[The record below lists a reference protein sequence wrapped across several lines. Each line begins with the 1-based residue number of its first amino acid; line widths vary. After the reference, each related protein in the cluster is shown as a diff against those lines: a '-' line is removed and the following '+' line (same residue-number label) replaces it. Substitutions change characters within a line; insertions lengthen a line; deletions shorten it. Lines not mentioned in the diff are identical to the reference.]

1 MAFWRKLWENTGSQ
15 SSQRRRL
22 TWAGGSVER
31 SLAQTRRF
39 LRRQFWLWP
48 VLAIVVLAVVGL
60 GVQRAIEST
69 MKESLRSQLSTLL
82 AVETNMLKKWF
93 HTQRQLAEA
102 AANDPEVR
110 QAVYPLLEV
119 RRTGKE
125 QAAPTQEQLRQG
137 LDRVL
142 VPELSAA
149 GMAGY
154 FVADRQFR
162 IVASSYPMLVGQ
174 QNVPQYEPFLEKVL
188 HGVSV
193 VSVPFPSAVMMK
205 DAAGRL
211 RTGVPTMYACAP
223 IRDADFRVV
232 GVLALQ
238 LHPEREFTEILQL
251 GRIGASGETYAF
263 NRQGV
268 MVSNS
273 RFDRDLILLGILP
286 DQPDVQSILNVQL
299 RDPGGDMTQGY
310 RPTVRRAK
318 MPLTRMAASA
328 VAGSSGVDVEGY
340 RDYRGVPV
348 VGAWT
353 WLPELDLGVT
363 TEIDVAEAFRPL
375 TILQRVFYF
384 LYTLLVLSAAGLFV
398 AGLIVTRL
406 QRKAAQAAIQA
417 QRLGQYTLEE
427 QIGQGAMGVV
437 YRARHALLR
446 RPTAVK
452 LLDPKKMN
460 DAAVQRFEHEVQITC
475 RLNHPA
481 TIVIYD
487 YGRTPEGVFYYA
499 MEYLDGIDLQ
509 KLVEQYGPQPP
520 GRVIH
525 ILLQVCG
532 SLYEAH
538 TQGLVHRDIKPA
550 NVMLNRRGGE
560 PDVVKVLD
568 FGLVK
573 ELGGQR
579 GGESGLTGTPL
590 YMSPEAIQSPLAVDA
605 RSDIYSVGAVAYYLL
620 TGRLVFQAESLSQLL
635 QMHVE
640 QTPPPPSKYAA
651 GDFSP
656 EFEYAVMACLEKSP
670 AQRPQTA
677 RELAKLLKKCPEAD
691 SWSTDDAEAWWSR
704 HRRDKGS
711 SADTDSRT
719 SARSPRTSAA
729 SFDQTLAAEGNG

>member
-1 MAFWRKLWENTGSQ
+1 MAFWRKFWGNSASGSAQ
-15 SSQRRRL
+15 QGRRL
-22 TWAGGSVER
+22 TWAGRSVER
-31 SLAQTRRF
+31 SLSQTKRF
-39 LRRQFWLWP
+39 LRRQFWVWP
-48 VLAIVVLAVVGL
+48 LLAIVVLAVVGV
-60 GVQRAIEST
+60 GVQGAIEST
-69 MKESLRSQLSTLL
+69 MKQSLRSQLTTLL
-82 AVETNMLKKWF
+82 TVETNMLKKWF

-102 AANDPEVR
+102 AVSDREIR
-110 QAVYPLLEV
+110 QAIYPLLKPPAGDPQQEAAAL
-119 RRTGKE
+119 E
-125 QAAPTQEQLRQG
+125 QARKQLDQ
-137 LDRVL
+137 VL
-142 VPELSAA
+142 APELTAA

-154 FVADRQFR
+154 FVADRQMR

-174 QNVPQYEPFLEKVL
+174 QNVPQYESFLERVL
-188 HGVSV
+188 HGQSV

-205 DAAGRL
+205 DAAGHL

-223 IRDADFRVV
+223 VRDADFRVV

-238 LHPEREFTEILQL
+238 LRPEKEFTEILQL
-251 GRIGASGETYAF
+251 GRIGSSGETYAF

-286 DQPDVQSILNVQL
+286 DQPHVQSILNVQL

-310 RPTVRRAK
+310 RPRQRRAK

-328 VAGSSGVDVEGY
+328 VAGESGVDVEGY

-353 WLPELDLGVT
+353 WLPELDLGVA

-375 TILQRVFYF
+375 TILKRVFYF

-398 AGLIVTRL
+398 AGVIVSRL

-427 QIGQGAMGVV
+427 KIGQGAMGVV

-452 LLDPKKMN
+452 MLDPEKMN
-460 DAAVQRFEHEVQITC
+460 DEAIQRFEREVQITC
-475 RLNHPA
+475 QLNHPA
-481 TIVIYD
+481 TVVIYD

-520 GRVIH
+520 GRVIRV
-525 ILLQVCG
+525 LLQVCG

-550 NVMLNRRGGE
+550 NIMLNRRGGE

-573 ELGGQR
+573 DLTSRR
-579 GGESGLTGTPL
+579 GGEQGLAGTPL

-605 RSDIYSVGAVAYYLL
+605 RSDIYSVGAVAYFLL
-620 TGRLVFQAESLSQLL
+620 TGCLVFDAADLSQLL
-635 QMHVE
+635 EMHVE
-640 QTPPPPSKYAA
+640 RMPEPPAKYAKSEL
-651 GDFSP
+651 SP
-656 EFEYAVMACLEKSP
+656 EFEYAVLACLEKSP
-670 AQRPQTA
+670 ARRPQTA

-691 SWSTDDAEAWWSR
+691 AWSTEDAEAWWSR
-704 HRRDKGS
+704 HQRGDLRPGTGGAPAEAGS
-711 SADTDSRT
+711 PTEAISR
-719 SARSPRTSAA
+719 
-729 SFDQTLAAEGNG
+729 FDQTLATDGK

>member
-1 MAFWRKLWENTGSQ
+1 MAFWRKLWGNSGSQ
-15 SSQRRRL
+15 SSQQRRRL
-22 TWAGGSVER
+22 TWAGRSVER
-31 SLAQTRRF
+31 SLVQTGRF

-48 VLAIVVLAVVGL
+48 VLAVAVLAVVGL
-60 GVQRAIEST
+60 GVQGAIEST

-93 HTQRQLAEA
+93 RTQQQLVEA
-102 AANDPEVR
+102 AVSDPEVR
-110 QAVYPLLEV
+110 RALYPLLET
-119 RRTGKE
+119 REEAQER
-125 QAAPTQEQLRQG
+125 AAASPEQLRRQ

-142 VPELSAA
+142 APELSAA

-162 IVASSYPMLVGQ
+162 IVASSYPMLIGQ

-188 HGVSV
+188 HGRSV

-205 DAAGRL
+205 DAAGQL

-223 IRDADFRVV
+223 IRDANFRVV

-238 LHPEREFTEILQL
+238 LRPEREFTEILQL
-251 GRIGASGETYAF
+251 GRIGTSGETYAF

-286 DQPDVQSILNVQL
+286 DQPQVQSILNVQL

-310 RPTVRRAK
+310 RPSVRRAK

-328 VAGSSGVDVEGY
+328 VSGTSGVDVEGY

-353 WLPELDLGVT
+353 WLPELDLGVA

-398 AGLIVTRL
+398 AGIIVTRL

-427 QIGQGAMGVV
+427 QIGQGGMGVV

-509 KLVEQYGPQPP
+509 KLVERYGPQPP

-573 ELGGQR
+573 DLGNQR
-579 GGESGLTGTPL
+579 GGEQGLAGTPL

-605 RSDIYSVGAVAYYLL
+605 RSDIYSVGAVAYFLL
-620 TGRLVFQAESLSQLL
+620 TGRLVFEAENMSQLL
-635 QMHVE
+635 QKHVE
-640 QTPPPPSKYAA
+640 QVPQPPSKHTR
-651 GDFSP
+651 GGLSP

-670 AQRPQTA
+670 ARRPQTA

-691 SWSTDDAEAWWSR
+691 SWSTEDAEAWWSR
-704 HRRDKGS
+704 HQRGEPSSSGDGQPPGAGS
-711 SADTDSRT
+711 PPTSADR
-719 SARSPRTSAA
+719 
-729 SFDQTLAAEGNG
+729 FDQTLAADEA